1 MTNWREQLNKPPAA
15 RELDHPS
22 LRKESF
28 AWRTHGRGAAA
39 IRDHIVR
46 IYEVDPEPSA
56 EIKRVI
62 NSASTCIARD
72 WEVRGPQ
79 SQRPREEDIPAIRQ
93 AVARSA
99 QDYWEAF
106 HLQKQLEYATVR
118 PGQDRYGNPKAARI
132 LGDIYMNRVTN
143 HAQKRLEESGLTP
156 TAAFHTNAYIIK
168 NTALDAGYRLQ
179 FNAHVDPPLS
189 PAIDEK
195 IALNQLKALDKY
207 WQLGVAYLK
216 RELPAQSPTR

>member
-1 MTNWREQLNKPPAA
+1 MTNWREQLNRPPTA

-28 AWRTHGRGAAA
+28 ARRTHGRGAAA
-39 IRDHIVR
+39 IRDRIVQ
-46 IYEVDPEPSA
+46 IYEVDPEPSP
-56 EIKRVI
+56 EIKRII
-62 NSASTCIARD
+62 NSATTYVARD

-93 AVARSA
+93 AVAQSA

-106 HLQKQLEYATVR
+106 YLQKQLEYATVR
-118 PGQDRYGNPKAARI
+118 PGQERYGNPKAARI
-132 LGDIYMNRVTN
+132 LGDIYINRVTN
-143 HAQKRLEESGLTP
+143 NAQKRLEESGLTP

-168 NTALDAGYRLQ
+168 NAALDAGYRLQ
-179 FNAHVDPPLS
+179 FNAHVDPPMRPS
-189 PAIDEK
+189 IDEK
-195 IALNQLKALDKY
+195 AALKQLNTLDKY
-207 WQLGVAYLK
+207 WDLGVAYLK